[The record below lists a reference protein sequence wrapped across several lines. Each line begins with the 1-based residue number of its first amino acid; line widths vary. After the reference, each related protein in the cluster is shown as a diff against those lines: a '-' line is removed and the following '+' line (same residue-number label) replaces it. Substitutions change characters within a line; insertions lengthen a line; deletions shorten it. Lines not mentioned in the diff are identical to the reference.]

1 MRKLAWFTLGFAL
14 ACGLCAYLYRPAL
27 YLLIPAALLLAV
39 LLLLGERWFH
49 GLRIGAAVLVG
60 LAAGL
65 VWFAG
70 YNGLYLQ
77 YARDL
82 DGKQMEATLTAAD
95 YSYETDYGYA
105 LDATLTTQGRI
116 FRVRVYLDKE
126 LDIHPGDQLTGQFRF
141 RFTSLGGSK
150 EPKYIRSDGI
160 FLIADQ
166 KQTLKH
172 TPAQKSSLLYLPKEL
187 HRAISLRIGSLFSG
201 QEAAFAKALL
211 LGDRSEINYET
222 NTHLKLSGLSHVI
235 AVSGLHVGILFALV
249 YALTGKNR
257 LLSCLIGIP
266 VLFCFAAMVGF
277 SPSITRACIME
288 SLMLLAMLTKREY
301 DPPTALS
308 FAALAMLAANPMV
321 IISISFQLSVASV
334 GGIFLCST
342 RIHEGLLERMG
353 GAKGRSLGS
362 RLKRW
367 LALTLSVT
375 LSANLVTV
383 PLVAY
388 YFGTVSLLSVV
399 TNCLVLWVIA
409 PIFYGVMLAV
419 GLSFLT
425 PVLAGAAAWVVTW
438 LIRYVLGVAGGIAA
452 IPFAVGYTVSP
463 YTVLW
468 LILVYA
474 LLAVFACMKKK
485 RVLPLLCC
493 MLSSFCLLSLAAWAE
508 PLTDDLRMTML
519 DVGQGQSILFQCDG
533 KNILVDC
540 GGTTD
545 TGSADAAAEYLLSM
559 GITRL
564 DGIVVTHT
572 DEDHIGGVPYLLTR
586 ISAGALF
593 LPANGEYPEAP
604 EEWGAPCYYVAED
617 TFLNFG
623 AAEMR
628 IIPSEIRNSSNDSGL
643 CCLFQRENCAILI
656 TGDRSTLGEYLLLKH
671 LELPKLDVLVAGHHG
686 SGSSTGEA
694 LLEATQPQYAF
705 ISVGKNNY
713 YGHPAAQT
721 LERLEQWGC
730 IILRTDV
737 YGNILFRR

>member
-1 MRKLAWFTLGFAL
+1 MRKLAWFTLGFGL
-14 ACGLCAYLYRPAL
+14 ACGLCAYWYRPAL
-27 YLLIPAALLLAV
+27 YLLIPASLLLAG
-39 LLLLGERWFH
+39 LLLLGTKYFR

-65 VWFAG
+65 TWFAG

-77 YARDL
+77 YARSL
-82 DGKQMEATLTAAD
+82 DGRQMDATLTAAD

-105 LDATLTTQGRI
+105 LDATMPVMGRTY
-116 FRVRVYLDKE
+116 RVRVYLDQE
-126 LDIHPGDQLTGQFRF
+126 MDIHPGDQITGRFRF
-141 RFTSLGGSK
+141 RFTAMGGSR
-150 EPKYIRSDGI
+150 EPKYIRSDAI
-160 FLIADQ
+160 FFIADQ
-166 KQTLKH
+166 RQTLKH
-172 TPAQKSSLLYLPKEL
+172 TPAQKNALVYLPKEL
-187 HRAISLRIGSLFSG
+187 HRGIAMRIDSLFPG

-211 LGDRSEINYET
+211 LGERSGIDYET

-249 YALTGKNR
+249 YALTGRNR
-257 LLSCLIGIP
+257 LLACLIGIP

-277 SPSITRACIME
+277 TPSITRACIME
-288 SLMLLAMLTKREY
+288 SLMLLATLTKREY
-301 DPPTALS
+301 DPPTALA
-308 FAALAMLAANPMV
+308 FAALVMLAANPVV

-334 GGIFLCST
+334 GGIFLLSSH
-342 RIHEGLLERMG
+342 IHAGLLERMG
-353 GAKGRSLGS
+353 GAKGKSLVS
-362 RLKRW
+362 RLKRG

-375 LSANLVTV
+375 LSANLATV

-399 TNCLVLWVIA
+399 TNCLVLWAIA

-419 GLSFLT
+419 GLSFLV
-425 PVLAGAAAWVVTW
+425 PVLARAAAWVVTL

-463 YTVLW
+463 YMVLW
-468 LILVYA
+468 LILIYG

-485 RVLPLLCC
+485 RLLPLLCC
-493 MLSSFCLLSLAAWAE
+493 MVGSFCMFSLAAWAE
-508 PLTDDLRMTML
+508 PMTDDLRMTML
-519 DVGQGQSILFQCDG
+519 DVGQGQCILFQCDG

-540 GGTTD
+540 GGSTA

-564 DGIVVTHT
+564 DGIVVTHS
-572 DEDHIGGVPYLLTR
+572 DADHIGGVPYLLTR
-586 ISAGALF
+586 IPADALF
-593 LPANGEYPEAP
+593 LPESGEYPEAP
-604 EEWGAPCYYVAED
+604 EAWGAPCYYVSED
-617 TFLNFG
+617 TFLHFG
-623 AAEMR
+623 EAEMR

-656 TGDRSTLGEYLLLKH
+656 TGDRSTLGEFLLLKH

-694 LLEATQPQYAF
+694 LLEATQPRYAL
-705 ISVGKNNY
+705 ISVGKNNF
-713 YGHPAAQT
+713 YGHPAEQT
-721 LERLEQWGC
+721 LKRLEQWGC
-730 IILRTDV
+730 IILRTDL